1 MIVYGSSLSPFV
13 RKVLVFAAEKG
24 IEVESRPVV
33 PGADDPDFAAASPF
47 RKIPA
52 FQDGDFRICDSSA
65 IIAYL
70 DALKPEPE
78 LIPADPKDR
87 ARAIWYDEFMDTI
100 LFDCGRKMFFNRVVA
115 PMLTGKPGDLAA
127 ADRAEREELP
137 PLLDYLEGAIPDP
150 SPGSG
155 QAFLV
160 GDRITLA
167 DIAVASPFVN
177 FRHLGIAIDP
187 AKHPKLAA
195 WADAM
200 LARDSFAPLVARE
213 TAFLT
218 RMAA

>member
-24 IEVESRPVV
+24 IAVDSKVVV
-33 PGADDPDFAAASPF
+33 PGADDPDFLAASPF

-52 FQDGDFRICDSSA
+52 LQDGDFRVCDSSA

-70 DALKPEPE
+70 DALKPAPE

-87 ARAIWYDEFMDTI
+87 ARTIWYDEFMDTI
-100 LFDCGRKMFFNRVVA
+100 LFECGRKLFFNRIVA

-137 PLLDYLEGAIPDP
+137 PLLDYLEGVIPE
-150 SPGSG
+150 SG
-155 QAFLV
+155 FLV
-160 GDRITLA
+160 ADRLTLA
-167 DIAVASPFVN
+167 DIAVAAPFVN
-177 FRHLGIAIDP
+177 FRHLGIAPDP
-187 AKHPKLAA
+187 ATQPKLAA
-195 WADAM
+195 WVDAM
-200 LARDSFAPLVARE
+200 LARESFAPLVARE

>member
-24 IEVESRPVV
+24 IAVENKVVV
-33 PGADDPDFAAASPF
+33 PGADDPEFAEASPF

-52 FQDGDFRICDSSA
+52 LRDGDFTVCDSSA

-87 ARAIWYDEFMDTI
+87 ARAVWYDEFMDTI
-100 LFDCGRKMFFNRVVA
+100 LFDCGRKLFFNRVVA
-115 PMLTGKPGDLAA
+115 PMLTGKPGDLDA

-137 PLLDYLEGAIPDP
+137 PLLDYLEGVIPE
-150 SPGSG
+150 SL
-155 QAFLV
+155 FLV
-160 GDRITLA
+160 GDRLTLA

-177 FRHLGIAIDP
+177 FRHLGIAPDP
-187 AKHPKLAA
+187 AAHPRLTA
-195 WADAM
+195 WVEAM
-200 LARDSFAPLVARE
+200 LARESFAPLVARE
-213 TAFLT
+213 TAFLA
-218 RMAA
+218 RVAA